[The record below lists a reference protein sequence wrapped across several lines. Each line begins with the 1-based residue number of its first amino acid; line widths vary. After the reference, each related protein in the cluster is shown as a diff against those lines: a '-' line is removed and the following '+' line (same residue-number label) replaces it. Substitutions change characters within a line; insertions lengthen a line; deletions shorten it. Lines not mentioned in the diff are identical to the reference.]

1 MYQMKRQLHT
11 EACLHGDRGG
21 WQTLHNN
28 TIIKAYN
35 GSLNLSAAELKI
47 NNWAKGENKKHSCHS
62 LWGITQVL
70 FFNHLCLRALWTHT
84 GGSQFD
90 HLSQLGDGL
99 GRGVGSLGQFLL
111 ARCGSSNQ
119 QLGVLHQRFGRLQD
133 ALPGGRGDTHTNAFK
148 MRGVTSTS
156 SLWAISLLTPANL
169 LVSAGA
175 ALSVAPVISEGVF
188 VLGVQRSGRGKHDGG
203 VQVRD
208 DARNRAGGCDTGLG
222 AFVPGLQRR
231 QHQRHLQR
239 AACLEALT
247 AQMQNTLNEMMPW
260 ARKYK
265 KKYTA
270 TREFVPLYH
279 TVSWRMWQ
287 QMYIN
292 TETTHTFEP
301 NTHLQSISG
310 TRSSI

>member
-62 LWGITQVL
+62 LWGIAQVL
-70 FFNHLCLRALWTHT
+70 FFNHLCLRALCTHT

-119 QLGVLHQRFGRLQD
+119 QLGVLHQRFGCLQD
-133 ALPGGRGDTHTNAFK
+133 ALPGGRGGTRHYWKDSTPVGVNHDRFHLFK
-148 MRGVTSTS
+148 YGYWSAQFPSASHWKWEAWLLRHHCGRSAPWHQLICGCQLVLPPLLHLWSAKES
-156 SLWAISLLTPANL
+156 SFSGFSVPAEANMMV
-169 LVSAGA
+169 VS
-175 ALSVAPVISEGVF
+175 
-188 VLGVQRSGRGKHDGG
+188 RS
-203 VQVRD
+203 
-208 DARNRAGGCDTGLG
+208 A
-222 AFVPGLQRR
+222 
-231 QHQRHLQR
+231 
-239 AACLEALT
+239 
-247 AQMQNTLNEMMPW
+247 MMPE
-260 ARKYK
+260 
-265 KKYTA
+265 TA
-270 TREFVPLYH
+270 LPAVIQAWVPLFPAC
-279 TVSWRMWQ
+279 SAD
-287 QMYIN
+287 
-292 TETTHTFEP
+292 
-301 NTHLQSISG
+301 S
-310 TRSSI
+310 TRDTCNG